1 HTTVDVLRELN
12 GIHGNIIGINQM
24 LLIPVARKTLA
35 DATLFAEAR
44 VANRHR
50 YVRDHYGS
58 NGRIVHHVRSGESL
72 WTIARHYRVKVAQ
85 LAQWNGL
92 TSKSVLHVGQK
103 LTIRP
108 RHARVLDTA
117 YETGPGPR
125 NTQRTVVY
133 TVREG
138 DSLYS
143 ISSRFRVSVADIA
156 NWNGISEQG
165 YLHAGERLKLY
176 VDVADQSSSS

>member
-1 HTTVDVLRELN
+1 
-12 GIHGNIIGINQM
+12 
-24 LLIPVARKTLA
+24 
-35 DATLFAEAR
+35 
-44 VANRHR
+44 
-50 YVRDHYGS
+50 
-58 NGRIVHHVRSGESL
+58 VRSGESL
-72 WTIARHYRVKVAQ
+72 WTIARYYGVKVTQ
-85 LAQWNGL
+85 LVQWNGL

-108 RHARVLDTA
+108 RRARVINTA
-117 YETGPGPR
+117 YETGPGPQD
-125 NTQRTVVY
+125 TQRTVVY

-156 NWNGISEQG
+156 SWNGISEQH

-176 VDVADQSSSS
+176 VDVADQSSSG